1 MTNFVRVNPFFVKN
15 HTDMKKAI
23 LFQLLIFCILLGGVQ
38 SVNANNIKVT
48 DVLLTSQNFAAK
60 TARVRFNLSWE
71 NSWRVNYQPTN
82 WDAAWVFVKYKK
94 QGEHI
99 WKHATLSNVQANHTA
114 PSGSVITPVSDGVGA
129 FVYRSNN
136 GLGTFVVNQAELEW
150 KYGSDILSSNE
161 RVEVRVYAIEMVYV
175 PTGTFYVGS
184 EGLETSSFTDGGWSM
199 GGTIPYK
206 VLSEGTLA
214 IDDSAG
220 HLWGID
226 ATIGNVP
233 ADPERKLS
241 ISYPKG
247 YQAYYCMKYEVSQ
260 GQYRDF
266 LNSLSRTQQTQRF
279 SHMAVGAY
287 AGGWTYDGVQFLED
301 VSPRYQ
307 PANRIGVRLVDDP
320 GNDKPYVFACDLN
333 PSTSPYSSVN
343 QSDDGEWISM
353 GMMSW
358 MDLAAYLDWSGLR
371 PMTELEFEKSAR
383 GDGYP
388 LAYDYAWGDNSI
400 ASADDIT
407 DGGTRDESCQ
417 TNGANAVYDNIF
429 TVQGPMR
436 QGVFAT
442 NNSDR
447 LKSGASFYGIMEL
460 SGNVVE
466 RTVTVGSEAG
476 REFTGLH
483 GNGTIGI
490 DGNATQIYWPGA
502 VNGVVT
508 GADGIGFRGG
518 DWFTGGFNLN
528 ISDRTD
534 AVTVSP
540 IRSFNYGGRGV
551 RTAP

>member
-1 MTNFVRVNPFFVKN
+1 MTNFVRVNPFFVLN

-23 LFQLLIFCILLGGVQ
+23 LFQLFMFSILFGGIET
-38 SVNANNIKVT
+38 VNANSIKVT

-71 NSWRVNYQPTN
+71 NSWRIGNEPSN

-94 QGEHI
+94 QGETV
-99 WKHATLSNVQANHTA
+99 WKHATLSNVSANHTA

-129 FVYRSNN
+129 FIYRSTN
-136 GLGTFVVNQAELEW
+136 GAGTFVVNQAELEW

-175 PTGTFYVGS
+175 PTGTYYVGS
-184 EGLETSSFTDGGWSM
+184 EGLETGSFTDGGWTS
-199 GGTIPYK
+199 GGTIPFK

-233 ADPERKLS
+233 ADLERKLS
-241 ISYPKG
+241 ASYPKG
-247 YQAYYCMKYEVSQ
+247 YQAIYCMKYEVSQ

-266 LNSLSRTQQTQRF
+266 LNSLTRTQQTNRF
-279 SHMAVGAY
+279 SHIVEGAY
-287 AGGWTYDGVQFLED
+287 AGGWTYDGLQVLED
-301 VSPRYQ
+301 ITPRFQ
-307 PANRIGVRLVDDP
+307 PANRIGLRLVADP
-320 GNDKPYVFACDLN
+320 GADNPYVFACDLN
-333 PSTSPYSSVN
+333 PSSPPYTTVN

-353 GMMSW
+353 GMLSW
-358 MDLAAYLDWSGLR
+358 MDLAAYLDWAGLR

-383 GDGYP
+383 GDAYP
-388 LAYDYAWGDNSI
+388 LAYDFAWGDNSVI
-400 ASADDIT
+400 SADDIT
-407 DGGTRDESCQ
+407 DGGTRDESSQ
-417 TNGANAVYDNIF
+417 TNGANAVFDNIF
-429 TVQGPMR
+429 NVQGPMR

-447 LKSGASFYGIMEL
+447 AKAGASFYGIMEL
-460 SGNVVE
+460 SGNVTE

-483 GNGTIGI
+483 GNGTIGV

-502 VNGVVT
+502 INGVVT
-508 GADGIGFRGG
+508 GASGIGFRGG
-518 DWFTGGFNLN
+518 DWFTTGFNLN

-540 IRSFNYGGRGV
+540 IRSFNFGGRGV

>member
-1 MTNFVRVNPFFVKN
+1 
-15 HTDMKKAI
+15 
-23 LFQLLIFCILLGGVQ
+23 
-38 SVNANNIKVT
+38 
-48 DVLLTSQNFAAK
+48 
-60 TARVRFNLSWE
+60 
-71 NSWRVNYQPTN
+71 
-82 WDAAWVFVKYKK
+82 
-94 QGEHI
+94 
-99 WKHATLSNVQANHTA
+99 
-114 PSGSVITPVSDGVGA
+114 
-129 FVYRSNN
+129 
-136 GLGTFVVNQAELEW
+136 
-150 KYGSDILSSNE
+150 
-161 RVEVRVYAIEMVYV
+161 
-175 PTGTFYVGS
+175 
-184 EGLETSSFTDGGWSM
+184 
-199 GGTIPYK
+199 
-206 VLSEGTLA
+206 
-214 IDDSAG
+214 
-220 HLWGID
+220 
-226 ATIGNVP
+226 
-233 ADPERKLS
+233 
-241 ISYPKG
+241 
-247 YQAYYCMKYEVSQ
+247 
-260 GQYRDF
+260 
-266 LNSLSRTQQTQRF
+266 
-279 SHMAVGAY
+279 
-287 AGGWTYDGVQFLED
+287 
-301 VSPRYQ
+301 
-307 PANRIGVRLVDDP
+307 
-320 GNDKPYVFACDLN
+320 
-333 PSTSPYSSVN
+333 
-343 QSDDGEWISM
+343 
-353 GMMSW
+353 